1 MEAVEG
7 AGAAEVTEEAEEEE
21 NKEE

>member
-7 AGAAEVTEEAEEEE
+7 AGAAEVTEEAKEEE